1 MLFRATVLP
10 CSNLRSPL
18 CSARARLALAVGA
31 HPVPMPSAAASA
43 RRRKR
48 EMLSSKDVFTP
59 KLDDTPITGAE
70 NATHVLRRRQAGGWV
85 TEVRAIWSVEGFEAE
100 LQSAPTVRENE
111 VLVQAEV
118 NANGTRP

>member
-43 RRRKR
+43 RRDSHPFDNEPSRGSPR
-48 EMLSSKDVFTP
+48 EQETSGPGPPVPPGSQWHDPYDPEKGLAGLLGNGFRGTAREELPSR
-59 KLDDTPITGAE
+59 
-70 NATHVLRRRQAGGWV
+70 LR
-85 TEVRAIWSVEGFEAE
+85 
-100 LQSAPTVRENE
+100 LSAPASSA
-111 VLVQAEV
+111 LFCH
-118 NANGTRP
+118 GS